1 MTTAATAQKRIF
13 TLTSNARNV
22 QLFHTLEDVL
32 SRLNEL
38 SIIHND
44 KYSLFGRPYEIDPE
58 TGEIVE
64 RLSWVIDSA
73 TFAKQGGYITY
84 YIQCFNAETLEKID
98 FEN

>member
-13 TLTSNARNV
+13 TLTGEKGNV

-38 SIIHND
+38 SMFYND

-58 TGEIVE
+58 TGEIVN
-64 RLSWVIDSA
+64 LSWVIDSA